1 MSPVVAYVG
10 LGSNLD
16 EPLQQVREALASL
29 AGLARTQLRASS
41 SFYVCTPWGMADQPD
56 FINAVARI
64 GTSLDPQDLL
74 AGLLAIEQQAG
85 RVRNAERWGPR
96 RIDLDLLLYG
106 DQQIAME
113 GLQVPH
119 PRIAERAFVLL
130 PLAELDPLI
139 VLPGQGRIA
148 DLLQRL
154 DLSGCNRLPSPSP

>member
-1 MSPVVAYVG
+1 
-10 LGSNLD
+10 
-16 EPLQQVREALASL
+16 
-29 AGLARTQLRASS
+29 
-41 SFYVCTPWGMADQPD
+41 MADQPD